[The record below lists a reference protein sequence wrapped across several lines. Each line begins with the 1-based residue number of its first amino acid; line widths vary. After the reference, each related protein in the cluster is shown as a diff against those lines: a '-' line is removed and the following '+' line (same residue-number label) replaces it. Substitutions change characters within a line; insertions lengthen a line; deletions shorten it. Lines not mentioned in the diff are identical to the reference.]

1 MVSMSNK
8 RVLFLCLF
16 MLAFMQISAQHVSY
30 KTFQKY
36 ALEVYDVVCKKPR
49 GFIDLRT
56 SVNWWPGGTNCGVGF
71 MYDPVFRSKSGDCL
85 IMYPTIGLW
94 STLRPPV
101 REQLAYEINA
111 TLGWVGD
118 VGKQS
123 QQVEVDFEK
132 YVTIWVD
139 DARQYFNADT
149 VFIAQL
155 PIKNPYKEMYNYC
168 TSVYVYK
175 KDRPVLLFKFFFTE
189 EGKQHE
195 QEYLNK
201 LCKRIWYRKGN
212 WVYDKERVIQA
223 DYDILYRDRYK

>member
-1 MVSMSNK
+1 MSNK

-56 SVNWWPGGTNCGVGF
+56 SVNWWPGGMNCGVGF

-101 REQLAYEINA
+101 REQLAYEIMA
-111 TLGWVGD
+111 PL
-118 VGKQS
+118 
-123 QQVEVDFEK
+123 EAE
-132 YVTIWVD
+132 Y
-139 DARQYFNADT
+139 
-149 VFIAQL
+149 IAL
-155 PIKNPYKEMYNYC
+155 PILGESLAMDAMNTIEAP
-168 TSVYVYK
+168 
-175 KDRPVLLFKFFFTE
+175 LFIFFCFSN
-189 EGKQHE
+189 
-195 QEYLNK
+195 L
-201 LCKRIWYRKGN
+201 
-212 WVYDKERVIQA
+212 V
-223 DYDILYRDRYK
+223 

>member
-56 SVNWWPGGTNCGVGF
+56 SVNWWPGGMNCGVGF

-175 KDRPVLLFKFFFTE
+175 KRSTCFAF
-189 EGKQHE
+189 
-195 QEYLNK
+195 
-201 LCKRIWYRKGN
+201 
-212 WVYDKERVIQA
+212 
-223 DYDILYRDRYK
+223 